1 MDYFYTYPF
10 TTLSPALIIWGI
22 PYFTKGEFPIKNL
35 KFTQWIAVP
44 LVLLMVVLTGC
55 QDVGGVDVNQ
65 AMVNNTNVKSGESKQ
80 SMHINI
86 EPDKQFATERDL
98 EIIKQ
103 INSFSLDIDHAK
115 MKDANTASFKGSLSM
130 EGMKMPFHLSMN
142 KSGITIDV
150 DGAQKPVYLSLEAL
164 GGSGMPLPM
173 DTKELEKQ
181 LEELSPKVLTF
192 VMKHL
197 SNPKNISV
205 TSVQEAVY
213 GETLSLN
220 KLHIEMN
227 GEEMLAMVK
236 PFLVSIA
243 KDEQGLK
250 QIIGDLYDVLYPVF
264 ETVSSLEGMETDELS
279 SIVPA
284 TKEEAVTA
292 MYSMIKEGL
301 DSILAEYDQEL
312 NNLLT
317 SIPELKTVFGPET
330 KLNMDFFLDNKLDIR
345 KQNMS
350 LKVALPAS
358 EDLPVRAVTIS
369 SDSELWNIGGVVTVD
384 EVPAPQGV
392 IELEEGKVTPG
403 QVLRNF
409 DPNSVVY
416 PFLKNEMRITT
427 KSIFLNP
434 EQEESVT
441 VKNTTF
447 VPLRYLS
454 EGLDAEVKW
463 TKGSKQI
470 VVTDDITGDEI
481 VMTVGSPKATV
492 AGQEVTMVESP
503 FVGSDGK
510 TYVPLRF
517 IAESLGATVE
527 KEQGTGWIFID
538 RP

>member
-1 MDYFYTYPF
+1 
-10 TTLSPALIIWGI
+10 
-22 PYFTKGEFPIKNL
+22 
-35 KFTQWIAVP
+35 
-44 LVLLMVVLTGC
+44 MVVLTGC

-115 MKDANTASFKGSLSM
+115 MKDANTASIKGSLSM
-130 EGMKMPFHLSMN
+130 EGMKLPFHLSMD
-142 KSGITIDV
+142 KYGIFIDV
-150 DGAQKPVYLSLEAL
+150 DGAQKPVYLSLDAL
-164 GGSGMPLPM
+164 GGAEMPLPV

-236 PFLVSIA
+236 PFLTSIA

-264 ETVSSLEGMETDELS
+264 ETVSSLEGMEADELS

-292 MYSMIKEGL
+292 MYSLIKEGL

-369 SDSELWNIGGVVTVD
+369 SDSELWNIGGAVTVD
-384 EVPAPQGV
+384 EVQAPQGV

-454 EGLDAEVKW
+454 EELDAEVKW